1 MLTFENR
8 YDAARNKYF
17 AENPQAM
24 KKIEAVSAGCF
35 STIKPVIS
43 EPYTLGTPTHADN
56 FAKLSQ
62 TLKSGFF
69 RNTRDNKSCNFL
81 TTN

>member
-24 KKIEAVSAGCF
+24 KKIEAA
-35 STIKPVIS
+35 
-43 EPYTLGTPTHADN
+43 LG
-56 FAKLSQ
+56 
-62 TLKSGFF
+62 
-69 RNTRDNKSCNFL
+69 
-81 TTN
+81 